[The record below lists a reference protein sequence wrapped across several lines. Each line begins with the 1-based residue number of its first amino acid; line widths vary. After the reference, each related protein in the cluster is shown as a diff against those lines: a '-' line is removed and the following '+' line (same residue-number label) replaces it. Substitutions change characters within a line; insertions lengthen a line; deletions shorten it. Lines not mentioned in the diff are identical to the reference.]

1 MEDYDH
7 NTSMILETNMFKF
20 IEHPYN
26 YFPTNPTN
34 TTSIFTEIIPT
45 NTKSKKPRRSSS
57 SSSSSF
63 NNNNNR
69 VFQCSYCSRKFS
81 SSQALGGHQ
90 NAHKIERAAAKQL
103 KINNNNINNASFDE
117 EMGSTSSTI
126 ECNTGQFSYN
136 PGFHGDGYYPFN
148 KYGNGYG
155 FYNGFGYY
163 PCNIPPEQPYY
174 FDGAV
179 NTSCDCDCGAQ
190 IVGPIASPLM
200 VGPMIDNPLSPP
212 MSVENQ
218 QMKKQKLDLSLT
230 L

>member
-1 MEDYDH
+1 M
-7 NTSMILETNMFKF
+7 LKF

-26 YFPTNPTN
+26 YFPTNPTT

-57 SSSSSF
+57 SSF
-63 NNNNNR
+63 NNNR

-90 NAHKIERAAAKQL
+90 NAHKSERAAAKQL
-103 KINNNNINNASFDE
+103 KINNNNNNNASFNE
-117 EMGSTSSTI
+117 EMGSGTSSSSSI
-126 ECNTGQFSYN
+126 DCNTGQFSYN
-136 PGFHGDGYYPFN
+136 PGFYGDGYYPFN

-155 FYNGFGYY
+155 LYNGFGYY
-163 PCNIPPEQPYY
+163 PFNTPPEQPYY
-174 FDGAV
+174 IDGAA
-179 NTSCDCDCGAQ
+179 NTSCDCECGAQ
-190 IVGPIASPLM
+190 IVGP
-200 VGPMIDNPLSPP
+200 MIGNPSSLP

-218 QMKKQKLDLSLT
+218 QMKKQRLDLSLT